1 MSTEQQTDDT
11 ITDAVLSESAYER
24 VRVLRHS
31 LFAQPIPWKLNA
43 QSALL
48 ALLAATVPIYW
59 LYPDSVAGYL
69 TSTNPV
75 AATPKVALLGA
86 FGGVMVLFSALL
98 LVGAAL
104 YRARHT
110 PLTEK
115 QAYEILTLEDFAG
128 GVSLAMGGFAI
139 AITVGYV
146 GMGLFGGDVVG
157 TYVQTMGGQ
166 NPLGGSVYDL
176 SLGYLGA
183 GALLASSAVFAA
195 RWYVGRLFRRL

>member
-1 MSTEQQTDDT
+1 MSTDQQTDDR

-24 VRVLRHS
+24 VRALRHS

-59 LYPDSVAGYL
+59 LYPDGVAGYL
-69 TSTNPV
+69 TTTDPMT
-75 AATPKVALLGA
+75 ATPKVALLGA
-86 FGGVMVLFSALL
+86 FGGIMVLFSAAL
-98 LVGAAL
+98 LVGAAR
-104 YRARHT
+104 YRIRHA

-146 GMGLFGGDVVG
+146 AMGLLGGDAVG
-157 TYVQTMGGQ
+157 TYVQAMDGQ
-166 NPLGGSVYDL
+166 NPLGGSVYGL
-176 SLGYLGA
+176 PLGYLGA
-183 GALLASSAVFAA
+183 AALTGSAVVLAA
-195 RWYVGRLFRRL
+195 RWYVAHLFRRL